1 MDEVVNT
8 VLLKRSNMA
17 TRTELIKAWA
27 AADGDHTLLLNYPL
41 TNDSVVL
48 DVGGFYGDWTY
59 NLLAHVAPAKPR
71 VYMFEPVQRFY
82 DGLKYRFRDDG
93 ANTVEGSVHF
103 SNVTVIQAALSDRT
117 GDAMIADEEE
127 GSSMHHAM
135 AETPI
140 KTLDVAD
147 FIYQYGI
154 EKVDLASINI
164 EGHEFTLL
172 PRILATGL
180 VERFEN
186 IQVQFHS
193 FYPNADT
200 LRGEIS
206 AKLSLTH
213 EQTYCYPFVWENW
226 RKK

>member
-1 MDEVVNT
+1 
-8 VLLKRSNMA
+8 MA
-17 TRTELIKAWA
+17 TRMEILRKWV
-27 AADGDHTLLLNYPL
+27 ADEGDKTLSLNYEL
-41 TNDSVVL
+41 TDDSVVL
-48 DVGGFYGDWTY
+48 DVGGFYGDWTF
-59 NLLAHVAPAKPR
+59 NLLQRVAPAHPR
-71 VYMFEPVQRFY
+71 VYMFEPVERFY
-82 DGLKYRFRDDG
+82 TALRYRFR
-93 ANTVEGSVHF
+93 SF
-103 SNVTVIQAALSDRT
+103 PNVTVVTAALSDRT

-147 FIYQYGI
+147 FMYDNAI
-154 EKVDLASINI
+154 EKVDVASINI

-172 PRILATGL
+172 PRIISAGL

-200 LRGEIS
+200 LRGEITS
-206 AKLSLTH
+206 KLSETH
-213 EQTYCYPFVWENW
+213 TQTYCYPFVWESW

>member
-1 MDEVVNT
+1 
-8 VLLKRSNMA
+8 MA
-17 TRTELIKAWA
+17 TRTEIMKAWTE
-27 AADGDHTLLLNYPL
+27 ADGDHTHLLDYEL
-41 TNDSVVL
+41 TSDSTVL

-59 NLLAHVAPAKPR
+59 NLLTHVAPVTPR
-71 VYMFEPVQRFY
+71 VYMFEPVKRFY
-82 DGLKYRFRDDG
+82 DALHYRFRDDG
-93 ANTVEGSVHF
+93 ENTVEGSVHF
-103 SNVTVIQAALSDRT
+103 PNVTVIEAALSDRT
-117 GDAMIADEEE
+117 GDAVIADEEE

-147 FIYQYGI
+147 FMYENAI

-172 PRILATGL
+172 PRIIAAGL

-200 LRGEIS
+200 LRGEITS
-206 AKLSLTH
+206 KLSETH
-213 EQTYCYPFVWENW
+213 TQTYCYPFVWESW